1 MMEKVTRR
9 IAEKL
14 GDTLAANPEQIE
26 IYAYGLELLI
36 LPVINLIIVSVLAY
50 IIGILPN
57 VFAFLLV
64 FAPFRLWG
72 GGVHLTT
79 SIRCLVVSTVI
90 IVGLSSL
97 SMINIS
103 AVLLYILLFS
113 SFLLGL
119 YVTEK
124 WVPACSQEKAITDY
138 EKAIRQ
144 KKYMIILII
153 CWFIASLLMTKM
165 HLYNYV
171 LALILGAIS
180 SLLLMTPGGFYLIGA
195 IDKKLDDI
203 NKGGVKNV

>member
-1 MMEKVTRR
+1 MMDKITSS
-9 IAEKL
+9 IAERL
-14 GDTLAANPEQIE
+14 GNTLKASPEQIE

-36 LPVINLIIVSVLAY
+36 LPIINLIMVFILAY
-50 IIGILPN
+50 VIGILPN

-72 GGVHLTT
+72 GGVHLTS
-79 SIRCLVVSTVI
+79 SIRCLIVSTII

-103 AVLLYILLFS
+103 AVLLYALLFS

-124 WVPACSQEKAITDY
+124 WVPACSQEKPITDY
-138 EKAIRQ
+138 EKRIRQ
-144 KKYMIILII
+144 KKYMLVLII
-153 CWFIASLLMTKM
+153 FWLFACLIMVKM
-165 HLYNYV
+165 NFCSYV

-203 NKGGVKNV
+203 NKGGVRDV